1 MYNLI
6 EYGNNY
12 SKTSGSLR
20 QYYKDEPN
28 DNIADSK
35 SFKSK
40 IKITRN
46 TPTEGNTKDVEMS
59 LINCKINLIL
69 TWSSTCV
76 ITNFTGVGRFAITD
90 TKLYDNAKDN
100 SR

>member
-1 MYNLI
+1 M
-6 EYGNNY
+6 
-12 SKTSGSLR
+12 
-20 QYYKDEPN
+20 P
-28 DNIADSK
+28 
-35 SFKSK
+35 
-40 IKITRN
+40 
-46 TPTEGNTKDVEMS
+46 
-59 LINCKINLIL
+59 LINCKIILIL